1 MSFFKKKKEQENN
14 LDETFI
20 RLIQVANEDKEIRN
34 KLITILSLDKEK
46 RKFMLN
52 TWLQEMKYKKAPS
65 DFLTSIS
72 YFLDDDIAERALKI
86 ISGQEKIK

>member
-1 MSFFKKKKEQENN
+1 MNIFRKKKKQGND

-20 RLIQVANEDKEIRN
+20 RLIQVANEDKEVKD
-34 KLITILSLDKEK
+34 KLLAILSLEKEK